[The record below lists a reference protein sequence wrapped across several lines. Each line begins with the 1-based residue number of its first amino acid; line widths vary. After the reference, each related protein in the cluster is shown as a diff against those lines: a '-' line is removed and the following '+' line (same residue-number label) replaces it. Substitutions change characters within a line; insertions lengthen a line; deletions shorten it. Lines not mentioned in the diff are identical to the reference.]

1 MILKPSEITAN
12 ARVRMV
18 LYGPP
23 GHAKS
28 TTALSAPNVLFIDAD
43 GGWKRVPAKFKNAPR
58 IEASSY
64 QEILDDLGNPEN
76 LVGIE
81 TIVVDTGGQLLRFM
95 KRWAMAANSKN
106 VQKDGVTLSIQ
117 GYGVVGMEFERF
129 IDYIFNVLQKNV
141 VVVFHSKEEKD
152 GETTVHRLDVEG
164 QTKNSI
170 FKPMDLAG
178 FMETR
183 GGKIFVSFTP
193 DERFYAKGTGG
204 VVGSIELP
212 NVMKGAPNNFLT
224 TLFARVQENG
234 KEEAAMARE
243 YDELMARV
251 RGLVEQVTD
260 PETALAALQSILNM
274 KHVFASAVECQR
286 ALIAKTNALGLSWV
300 KDGPK
305 QGEGHFEVKK

>member
-43 GGWKRVPAKFKNAPR
+43 KGWRRIPAQFKTAVR
-58 IEASSY
+58 IEPEAY
-64 QEILDDLGNPEN
+64 QEILDDLSVPEN

-81 TIVVDTGGQLLRFM
+81 TIVIDTGGQLLKFM
-95 KRWAMAANSKN
+95 KRWAIDKSDKN
-106 VQKDGVTLSIQ
+106 GKRDGALSIQ
-117 GYGVVGMEFERF
+117 GYGVVGQEFERF
-129 IDYIFNVLQKNV
+129 VDYIFNVLQKNV

-204 VVGSIELP
+204 ITGSIELP

-224 TLFARVQENG
+224 TLFAKVQENG

-243 YDELMARV
+243 YDDLMVRV
-251 RGLVEQVTD
+251 RGLVEQVD
-260 PETALAALQSILNM
+260 GPETALVALQSILNM

-286 ALIAKTNALGLSWV
+286 ALITKTNALGLTWI

-305 QGEGHFEVKK
+305 QGEGHFEAKK

>member
-23 GHAKS
+23 GMAKS
-28 TTALSAPNVLFIDAD
+28 TTSLSAPNVLFVDSD
-43 GGWKRVPAKFKNAPR
+43 RGWKRIPAQFKNCPR
-58 IEASSY
+58 IEPKTY
-64 QEILDDLGNPEN
+64 QEVVDDLGTPEN

-81 TIVVDTGGQLLRFM
+81 TIVIDTGGQLLKFM
-95 KRWAMAANSKN
+95 KRWAIDKSDKN
-106 VQKDGVTLSIQ
+106 GKRDGALSIQ
-117 GYGVVGMEFERF
+117 GYGVIGQEFERL

-141 VVVFHSKEEKD
+141 VVIFHSKEEKD
-152 GETTVHRLDVEG
+152 GEQTVHRLDVEG

-183 GGKIFVSFTP
+183 GGKIYVSFTP
-193 DERFYAKGTGG
+193 DERYYAKGTGG

-224 TLFARVQENG
+224 TLFAKVQENG
-234 KEEAAMARE
+234 KEEAAMARDYE
-243 YDELMARV
+243 ALMEKV
-251 RGLVEQVTD
+251 HGLVEQID
-260 PETALAALQSILNM
+260 GPETALAALQAILAM
-274 KHVFASAVECQR
+274 KHVFASSVESQR
-286 ALIAKTNALGLSWV
+286 ALVDKTKVLGLTWV

-305 QGEGHFEVKK
+305 QGEGHFEAKK

>member
-1 MILKPSEITAN
+1 MILKPSEITRN
-12 ARVRMV
+12 PRVRMV

-28 TTALSAPNVLFIDAD
+28 TTALSAPNVLFLDTD
-43 GGWKRVPAKFKNAPR
+43 RGWHRIPAQFKTAVR
-58 IEASSY
+58 IEPETY
-64 QEILDDLGNPEN
+64 QEILDDLSTPEN

-81 TIVVDTGGQLLRFM
+81 TIVIDTGGQLLKFM
-95 KRWAMAANSKN
+95 KRWAIDKSDKN
-106 VQKDGVTLSIQ
+106 GKRDGALSIQ
-117 GYGVVGMEFERF
+117 GYGVVGQEFERF
-129 IDYIFNVLQKNV
+129 VDYIFNVLQKNV

-183 GGKIFVSFTP
+183 GGRIYVSFTP
-193 DERFYAKGTGG
+193 DERYYAKGTGG
-204 VVGSIELP
+204 ITGAIELP

-224 TLFARVQENG
+224 TLFAKVQENG
-234 KEEAAMARE
+234 KEEAAMARDYE
-243 YDELMARV
+243 VLMEKV
-251 RGLVEQVTD
+251 HGLVGQVD
-260 PETALAALQSILNM
+260 GPETALAALQSILGM

-286 ALIAKTNALGLSWV
+286 ALIAKTNSLGLVWV

-305 QGEGHFEVKK
+305 QGEGHFEAKKS

>member
-1 MILKPSEITAN
+1 MILRPSEITAN

-28 TTALSAPNVLFIDAD
+28 TTAISAPNVLFVDAD
-43 GGWKRVPAKFKNAPR
+43 GGWKRVPAQHKTAVR
-58 IEASSY
+58 IEPKSY
-64 QEILDDLGNPEN
+64 QEILDDLANPDN
-76 LVGIE
+76 LVGID
-81 TIVVDTGGQLLRFM
+81 TIAIDTGGALLKFM
-95 KRWAMAANSKN
+95 KRWAMAKDTKN
-106 VQKDGVTLSIQ
+106 AQRDGVTLSIQ
-117 GYGVVGMEFERF
+117 GYGVVGQEFERL
-129 IDYIFNVLQKNV
+129 IDYIFNGLQKNV

-152 GETTVHRLDVEG
+152 GEVTVHRLDVEG

-260 PETALAALQSILNM
+260 PETALTALQSILGM
-274 KHVFASAVECQR
+274 KHVFASATECQR
-286 ALIAKTNALGLSWV
+286 ALIDKTKSLGLSWI

>member
-28 TTALSAPNVLFIDAD
+28 TTALSAPNVLYIDAD
-43 GGWKRVPAKFKNAPR
+43 RGWKRIPAQHKTAVR
-58 IEASSY
+58 IEPKSY
-64 QEILDDLGNPEN
+64 QEILDDLGTPDN
-76 LVGIE
+76 LVGID
-81 TIVVDTGGQLLRFM
+81 TIVIDTGGELLKFM
-95 KRWAMAANSKN
+95 KVWAIDKDNKN
-106 VQKDGVTLSIQ
+106 AKRDGSLSIQ
-117 GYGVVGMEFERF
+117 GYGVVGQEFERF
-129 IDYIFNVLQKNV
+129 VGYVFNTLQKNIV
-141 VVVFHSKEEKD
+141 IIFHSKEEKD
-152 GETTVHRLDVEG
+152 GENTVHRLDVEG

-204 VVGSIELP
+204 VTGSVELP
-212 NVMKGAPNNFLT
+212 NVMKEGVPNIFLT
-224 TLFARVQENG
+224 KLFEKVQENG
-234 KEEAAMARE
+234 KEEAAMARDYE
-243 YDELMARV
+243 ALMEKV
-251 RGLVEQVTD
+251 HGLVEQID
-260 PETALAALQSILNM
+260 GPETALAALQAILAM
-274 KHVFASAVECQR
+274 KHVFASSVESQR
-286 ALIAKTNALGLSWV
+286 ALVDKTKVLGLTWV

-305 QGEGHFEVKK
+305 QGEGHFEAKK